1 MNDQNEQLNPLVET
15 VIKAYRAGIPV
26 VILAKDDGVLHGE
39 QTLHWIRET
48 GVHINAVTIRGIR
61 QALSR

>member
-1 MNDQNEQLNPLVET
+1 MNDQNEQLKPLVET